1 MNTCRVESIS
11 AAGSDLL
18 VRVSAAG
25 SDLVVRVGG
34 GLGLGGVRGGAE
46 LGLGLGLGGAMSV
59 PSVDSYSDSD
69 LVVHVSAI
77 ACEFLVSCGWRRGQG
92 ELTTVY
98 GAKVSLAPSLDYT
111 EIHCFRSDSSEE
123 TGSGGMLAMSAT
135 CDTISTARM
144 HSF

>member
-69 LVVHVSAI
+69 LVVHVSAVGSH
-77 ACEFLVSCGWRRGQG
+77 AEG

-98 GAKVSLAPSLDYT
+98 GAKVSVASR
-111 EIHCFRSDSSEE
+111 C
-123 TGSGGMLAMSAT
+123 SG
-135 CDTISTARM
+135 R
-144 HSF
+144 